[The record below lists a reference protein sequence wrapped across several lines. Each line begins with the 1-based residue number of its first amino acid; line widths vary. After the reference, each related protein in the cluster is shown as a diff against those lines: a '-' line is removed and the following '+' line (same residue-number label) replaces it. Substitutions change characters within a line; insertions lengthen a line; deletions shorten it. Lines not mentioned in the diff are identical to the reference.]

1 MSVSIIDRIKNYA
14 WDKKVKKIQSSIP
27 YEEAIWLE
35 ELCIKSGEKEATVI
49 ALIINEAYKADKADI
64 ENIVAAFESLCPN
77 LGGLDESP

>member
-49 ALIINEAYKADKADI
+49 ALIINEAYKADI
-64 ENIVAAFESLCPN
+64 ENTVAAFESLCPH

>member
-49 ALIINEAYKADKADI
+49 ALIINEADKADI